1 MFASLMAGHPKKMIF
16 RLSVVFLLLAGGV
29 MGVLYTLNMNNRA
42 EAQYQQMLE
51 RAETRAQDKAGTF
64 DQWLAEINRTAASFT
79 SANLVR
85 VFLAEYNN
93 EQTPDPQTSYIERAL
108 GDMQKRLDGRGVL
121 LLTPQGETLLAS
133 DDAAFLTLPQTSIP
147 RLLEAAQ
154 SRTPLLGEMFK
165 AGDGIYL
172 EVFRPIFNLAEQNA
186 QQVVGVLYL
195 QVSTNEIQQAFA
207 DPLTPYDKTFFAAQ
221 NAQGGWQAVSS
232 ARNML
237 ISKISPTEAGILQS
251 PQQNKVIQG
260 VHMRPSQ
267 RHGVVHQTDYT
278 WAMADH
284 TAYAQVYRWLL
295 AAVVVALGAVFVG
308 LLWYGLTKR
317 DRRRVQHLGQMVEAF
332 MRAIEA
338 RDPYLSGHH
347 ERVARLALEVGNA
360 YGLPVKDRATLYYSA
375 KLSGIGRMYIPQ
387 DILSKKGKLT
397 KKERE
402 TVESHVRHTL
412 DVLDGVEFDL
422 PVEETILQ
430 MHERGDGS
438 GYPNGL
444 TLADIDIKAQI
455 LGLCDTYCA
464 LTNPRA
470 YRDAFTHAK
479 AVKEIA
485 SKHEQFSPKLVDLL
499 KKD

>member
-1 MFASLMAGHPKKMIF
+1 MFASLMAGHPKKMIL

-29 MGVLYTLNMNNRA
+29 MAVLYTLNMSNRA
-42 EAQYQQMLE
+42 QAQYQQMLE
-51 RAETRAQDKAGTF
+51 RADKRAQDKAGTF
-64 DQWLAEINRTAASFT
+64 DQWRAEIKRTAASFT

-85 VFLAEYNN
+85 IFLAEGNGA
-93 EQTPDPQTSYIERAL
+93 QTPDPQASYIEHAL
-108 GDMQKRLDGRGVL
+108 GDMQKRLRGRGAL
-121 LLTPQGETLLAS
+121 LLTPQGEALLAS
-133 DDAAFLTLPQTSIP
+133 DSAAFLTLPQTSIP

-154 SRTPLLGEMFK
+154 SREPLFGEMFK
-165 AGDGIYL
+165 AGGGIYL
-172 EVFRPIFNLAEQNA
+172 EVFRPIFNLAEEKA

-195 QVSTNEIQQAFA
+195 QVSIDEVQKAFA
-207 DPLTPYDKTFFAAQ
+207 DPLTPYDKTFFAAK
-221 NAQGGWQAVSS
+221 NAQGVWQAVSS
-232 ARNML
+232 AENTL
-237 ISKISPTEAGILQS
+237 LSKIDPTQTGVVQNLEQS
-251 PQQNKVIQG
+251 KAIQG
-260 VHMRPSQ
+260 VYMLPSQ

-278 WAMADH
+278 WAMADYN
-284 TAYAQVYRWLL
+284 AYAQVYMWLL
-295 AAVVVALGAVFVG
+295 AAVVVALGAVFTG

-347 ERVARLALEVGNA
+347 ERVARLALEIGNA
-360 YGLPVKDRATLYYSA
+360 YGLPIKDRAALFYSA

-387 DILSKKGKLT
+387 EILSKKGKLT
-397 KKERE
+397 KKERQA
-402 TVESHVRHTL
+402 VESHVRHTL
-412 DVLDGVEFDL
+412 DVLDGIEFDL

-485 SKHEQFSPKLVDLL
+485 SKNEQFRPALISLL
-499 KKD
+499 KKK